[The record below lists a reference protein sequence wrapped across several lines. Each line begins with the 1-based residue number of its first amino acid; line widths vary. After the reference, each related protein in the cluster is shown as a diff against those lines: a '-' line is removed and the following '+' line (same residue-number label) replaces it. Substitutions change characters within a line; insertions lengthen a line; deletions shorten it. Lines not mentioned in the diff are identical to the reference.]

1 MRKASHSATEPEA
14 LMAARPAAGG
24 APSGE
29 AACEEPAA
37 RTHTY
42 DAAASVTD
50 GRGDAASVT
59 ETQRAS
65 QTAG

>member
-1 MRKASHSATEPEA
+1 
-14 LMAARPAAGG
+14 MAARPAAGG